1 MMQFRLHIEDLGGI
15 KPAVPLA
22 CRGIRWH
29 GRSSRGDEAE
39 YAEVHWRRRSMDT
52 VRYTKVR
59 IFNEQASPKNYIGTT
74 YHLFFP
80 ASVAYVHKAY
90 PRDRDKTLYGLDRI
104 H

>member
-1 MMQFRLHIEDLGGI
+1 
-15 KPAVPLA
+15 
-22 CRGIRWH
+22 
-29 GRSSRGDEAE
+29 
-39 YAEVHWRRRSMDT
+39 MDT